1 MVLKRTTLQN
11 LFLLIVALCVSIN
24 ASNSNLLIQF
34 SSINFI
40 IFFFLCLKNKKVL
53 EAIKENYS
61 NNKFFFIIFFV
72 YIGYLIFQIIPLP
85 LHWLEVI
92 APANHALYSSI
103 KIDKEF
109 WSLSLDPSNSYFR
122 LLNCI
127 NFFIIFL
134 IFPAL
139 FFRSKHLMKVLFFFC
154 FLGFCHAVFATYWM
168 LIGNPSN
175 FLIEKIHYIHAST
188 GLFVN
193 RSVFATFLLLCA
205 FSGLYYM
212 VIFFQKNKI
221 TSFSFAEQINTKIIY
236 VRIFIIFL
244 TIGILT
250 TWSRI
255 VNFSYVLVL
264 ISFLIYSKIS
274 FKKYINPLSTIILF
288 ILVFDLLVLG
298 LVFGNAKLVER
309 YAETSIMG
317 EAGRIDL
324 HQFGFTQFKEF
335 WLFGYGAGAFGLI
348 FKLFYKILPG
358 GGIANH
364 AHNDGIELIGEVG
377 IMGISIL
384 LLLSLI
390 YFKKL
395 LNKVNEDRERARF
408 ILLSLLLII
417 LLIQSFVDF
426 SLHIPGITTLLIIIL
441 ASGMVN
447 YNKYKDQEKSN
458 KIIVQK

>member
-1 MVLKRTTLQN
+1 MVLRRTLLQN
-11 LFLLIVALCVSIN
+11 LFLFIVTLCVSIN

-40 IFFFLCLKNKKVL
+40 IFFLLCLKNKKVL
-53 EAIKENYS
+53 EGIKENYI

-72 YIGYLIFQIIPLP
+72 YIAYLVFQIIPLP

-109 WSLSLDPSNSYFR
+109 WSISLDPSSSYFR
-122 LLNCI
+122 ILNCI

-139 FFRSKHLMKVLFFFC
+139 FFRNKHLMKVLFFFC
-154 FLGFCHAVFATYWM
+154 LLGFCHAVFATYWM

-175 FLIEKIHYIHAST
+175 FLIEKSHYLHAST

-193 RSVFATFLLLCA
+193 RAVFATFLFLCA

-212 VIFFQKNKI
+212 VVFFQKNKT
-221 TSFSFAEQINTKIIY
+221 TSFSFFEQVNTKIIY
-236 VRIFIIFL
+236 VRIFIIFI

-255 VNFSYVLVL
+255 VNFNYVLVL
-264 ISFLIYSKIS
+264 ISFLLYSKIS

-288 ILVFDLLVLG
+288 ILVIDILVLG

-317 EAGRIDL
+317 ESGRIGL
-324 HQFGFTQFKEF
+324 HQFGFNQFKEF

-377 IMGISIL
+377 IIGIVIL

-390 YFKKL
+390 YVKKL
-395 LNKVNEDRERARF
+395 LNKISQERERARF

-441 ASGMVN
+441 ASGMI
-447 YNKYKDQEKSN
+447 KYKIKEK
-458 KIIVQK
+458 KIESD

>member
-1 MVLKRTTLQN
+1 MVLKRTLLQN
-11 LFLLIVALCVSIN
+11 IFLFVVTLCVSIN

-34 SSINFI
+34 SSIYFI
-40 IFFFLCLKNKKVL
+40 IFFFLCLKNKEVL
-53 EAIKENYS
+53 EDIKKNYI
-61 NNKFFFIIFFV
+61 NNKLFFTIFFV

-85 LHWLEVI
+85 LNWFEII

-103 KIDKEF
+103 KIDKQF
-109 WSLSLDPSNSYFR
+109 WSISIDPSSSYFR
-122 LLNCI
+122 ILNCI

-134 IFPAL
+134 VFPAL

-154 FLGFCHAVFATYWM
+154 LLGFCHAVFATYWM

-175 FLIEKIHYIHAST
+175 FLIEKNHYLHAST

-193 RSVFATFLLLCA
+193 RAVFATFLLLCA

-212 VIFFQKNKI
+212 VVFFQKNKT
-221 TSFSFAEQINTKIIY
+221 TSFSFFEQVNTNIIY

-264 ISFLIYSKIS
+264 ISFLLYSKIS

-288 ILVFDLLVLG
+288 ILLFDILILG
-298 LVFGNAKLVER
+298 LVFGNSKLVER
-309 YAETSIMG
+309 YAETSIAG
-317 EAGRIDL
+317 EAGRFAL
-324 HQFGFTQFKEF
+324 HKFGFTQFKEF

-348 FKLFYKILPG
+348 FKLFYNIPPDGNL
-358 GGIANH
+358 AAH
-364 AHNDGIELIGEVG
+364 AHNDGIELMGEVG
-377 IMGISIL
+377 IIGISIL

-395 LNKVNEDRERARF
+395 LNNINQERERARF

-417 LLIQSFVDF
+417 LLIQSFIDF
-426 SLHIPGITTLLIIIL
+426 SLHIPGITTFLIIIL
-441 ASGMVN
+441 STGMIN
-447 YNKYKDQEKSN
+447 YNNHKMDEK
-458 KIIVQK
+458 K

>member
-11 LFLLIVALCVSIN
+11 LFLFIVTLCVSIN

-40 IFFFLCLKNKKVL
+40 IFFLLCLKNKKIL
-53 EAIKENYS
+53 EAIKENYI
-61 NNKFFFIIFFV
+61 NNKLFFVIFFV
-72 YIGYLIFQIIPLP
+72 YVGYLIFQIIPLP
-85 LHWLEVI
+85 LHWFEVI

-103 KIDKEF
+103 KIDKEL
-109 WSLSLDPSNSYFR
+109 WSLSVDPSNSYFR
-122 LLNCI
+122 ILNCI

-154 FLGFCHAVFATYWM
+154 LLGFCHAVFATYWM

-175 FLIEKIHYIHAST
+175 FLIEKNHYLHAST

-193 RSVFATFLLLCA
+193 RAVFATFLLLCA

-212 VIFFQKNKI
+212 VVFFQKNKI
-221 TSFSFAEQINTKIIY
+221 TSFSFFKQVNTKIIY

-288 ILVFDLLVLG
+288 ILLFDILILG

-309 YAETSIMG
+309 YAETSIIG
-317 EAGRIDL
+317 EAGRIRI
-324 HQFGFTQFKEF
+324 HQFGFDQFKEF
-335 WLFGYGAGAFGLI
+335 WLFGYGAGAFELI
-348 FKLFYKILPG
+348 FKLFYNIPPAG
-358 GGIANH
+358 VIAAH
-364 AHNDGIELIGEVG
+364 AHNDGVELIGEVG
-377 IMGISIL
+377 MIGILIL
-384 LLLSLI
+384 LFLSLI

-395 LNKVNEDRERARF
+395 LNKINQERERARF

-426 SLHIPGITTLLIIIL
+426 SLHIPGIAILLVVIL
-441 ASGMVN
+441 SFGLIN
-447 YNKYKDQEKSN
+447 FKNISD
-458 KIIVQK
+458 

>member
-1 MVLKRTTLQN
+1 
-11 LFLLIVALCVSIN
+11 
-24 ASNSNLLIQF
+24 
-34 SSINFI
+34 
-40 IFFFLCLKNKKVL
+40 
-53 EAIKENYS
+53 
-61 NNKFFFIIFFV
+61 
-72 YIGYLIFQIIPLP
+72 
-85 LHWLEVI
+85 LEVI

-139 FFRSKHLMKVLFFFC
+139 FFRNKHLMKVLFFFC

-168 LIGNPSN
+168 LIGNPSI
-175 FLIEKIHYIHAST
+175 FLIEKIHYLHAST

-193 RSVFATFLLLCA
+193 RAVFATFLLLCA

-212 VIFFQKNKI
+212 VFFFQKNKI
-221 TSFSFAEQINTKIIY
+221 TRFGLFEQVNTKIIY

-288 ILVFDLLVLG
+288 ILVIDILVLG
-298 LVFGNAKLVER
+298 LVFGNAKLIER
-309 YAETSIMG
+309 YAETSMIN
-317 EAGRIDL
+317 EATRLAL
-324 HQFGFTQFKEF
+324 HEFGFNQFKKF
-335 WLFGYGAGAFGLI
+335 WLFGYGAGAFELI
-348 FKLFYKILPG
+348 FKLFYSIPPD
-358 GGIANH
+358 GGIAAH
-364 AHNDGIELIGEVG
+364 THNDIIELMGEIGMIG
-377 IMGISIL
+377 ILIL

-390 YFKKL
+390 YFRKL
-395 LNKVNEDRERARF
+395 LNKISQERERARF

-417 LLIQSFVDF
+417 LLIQSFIDF
-426 SLHIPGITTLLIIIL
+426 SLHIPGISILLVVIL
-441 ASGMVN
+441 SFGLIN
-447 YNKYKDQEKSN
+447 FKNIS
-458 KIIVQK
+458 I

>member
-1 MVLKRTTLQN
+1 MVLKKAILQN
-11 LFLLIVALCVSIN
+11 LFLLVVTLCVSIN

-40 IFFFLCLKNKKVL
+40 IFFFLCLKNKEIL
-53 EAIKENYS
+53 EAIRKNYIS
-61 NNKFFFIIFFV
+61 NKLFFIIFFI
-72 YIGYLIFQIIPLP
+72 YIGYLVVQIIPLP
-85 LHWLEVI
+85 LNWIEVI
-92 APANHALYSSI
+92 APANYALYSSI
-103 KIDKEF
+103 KIDQEF

-122 LLNCI
+122 ILNCI
-127 NFFIIFL
+127 NFFIVFL

-139 FFRSKHLMKVLFFFC
+139 FFRSEHLMKALFFFC

-175 FLIEKIHYIHAST
+175 FLIQKEHYLHAST

-193 RSVFATFLLLCA
+193 RAVFATFLLLCA

-212 VIFFQKNKI
+212 VIFFQKNKT
-221 TSFSFAEQINTKIIY
+221 TSFGLFEQINTKIIF

-288 ILVFDLLVLG
+288 ILLFDILILG

-309 YAETSIMG
+309 YAETSIIG
-317 EAGRIDL
+317 EAGRVGL
-324 HQFGFTQFKEF
+324 QEFGLTQFKEF

-364 AHNDGIELIGEVG
+364 AHNDGIELMGEVG
-377 IMGISIL
+377 IIGMTIL
-384 LLLSLI
+384 LLLSLL

-395 LNKVNEDRERARF
+395 LNKINQEIELAIY
-408 ILLSLLLII
+408 ILIRILLII
-417 LLIQSFVDF
+417 LFIQSFVDF
-426 SLHIPGITTLLIIIL
+426 SLHIPGISILLVVIL
-441 ASGMVN
+441 SMGLIN
-447 YNKYKDQEKSN
+447 FKN
-458 KIIVQK
+458 ITI

>member
-1 MVLKRTTLQN
+1 MVLKRTILQN
-11 LFLLIVALCVSIN
+11 LFLFVVTLCVSIN

-40 IFFFLCLKNKKVL
+40 IFLLLCLKNKEVL
-53 EAIKENYS
+53 EAIKENYI
-61 NNKFFFIIFFV
+61 NNKFFFLIFFV

-122 LLNCI
+122 ILNCI

-139 FFRSKHLMKVLFFFC
+139 FFRSRHLMKVLFFFC
-154 FLGFCHAVFATYWM
+154 LLGFCHAVFATYWM

-175 FLIEKIHYIHAST
+175 FLIQKLHYLQAST

-193 RSVFATFLLLCA
+193 RAVFASFLLLCA

-212 VIFFQKNKI
+212 VFFFRKKKI
-221 TSFSFAEQINTKIIY
+221 TSFSFFEQIGTKIIY

-288 ILVFDLLVLG
+288 ILVFDILILG

-317 EAGRIDL
+317 EAGRIGI
-324 HQFGFTQFKEF
+324 QEFGFAQFKKF
-335 WLFGYGAGAFGLI
+335 WLFGYGTGAFEQVY
-348 FKLFYKILPG
+348 KLFYSIPPDGKI
-358 GGIANH
+358 AAH

-377 IMGISIL
+377 MMGISIL

-395 LNKVNEDRERARF
+395 LNKINEERERARF
-408 ILLSLLLII
+408 ILLGLLLII
-417 LLIQSFVDF
+417 LLIQSLVDF
-426 SLHIPGITTLLIIIL
+426 SLHIPGITTLLIILLSFGLISFKNIS
-441 ASGMVN
+441 A
-447 YNKYKDQEKSN
+447 
-458 KIIVQK
+458 

>member
-1 MVLKRTTLQN
+1 
-11 LFLLIVALCVSIN
+11 
-24 ASNSNLLIQF
+24 
-34 SSINFI
+34 
-40 IFFFLCLKNKKVL
+40 
-53 EAIKENYS
+53 
-61 NNKFFFIIFFV
+61 
-72 YIGYLIFQIIPLP
+72 
-85 LHWLEVI
+85 
-92 APANHALYSSI
+92 
-103 KIDKEF
+103 
-109 WSLSLDPSNSYFR
+109 
-122 LLNCI
+122 
-127 NFFIIFL
+127 
-134 IFPAL
+134 
-139 FFRSKHLMKVLFFFC
+139 MKVLFFFC

-188 GLFVN
+188 GVFVN

-288 ILVFDLLVLG
+288 ILIFDLLILG

-309 YAETSIMG
+309 YAETSIIS
-317 EAGRIDL
+317 EDGRIDL

-335 WLFGYGAGAFGLI
+335 WLFGYGVGAFGLI
-348 FKLFYKILPG
+348 SKLFYKILPG
-358 GGIANH
+358 EGIANH

-395 LNKVNEDRERARF
+395 LNKVNEEREHARF
-408 ILLSLLLII
+408 ILLGLLLII
-417 LLIQSFVDF
+417 LLIQSLVDF

-441 ASGMVN
+441 STGMIN
-447 YNKYKDQEKSN
+447 YHPYKMDER
-458 KIIVQK
+458 KIERD